1 MNIKIQSFPIV
12 GIIICLLF
20 ISVSLANFS
29 FSKQEANDLVPQ
41 GEKLFKANCAGC
53 HINGQNLI
61 KPDKP
66 VIGSAKTKSKA
77 IFREFLKAPPKP
89 MPSFENITGKEEKLD
104 ELYRYVISLMGK

>member
-1 MNIKIQSFPIV
+1 MNKNIQSFPRIV
-12 GIIICLLF
+12 LVVLILF
-20 ISVSLANFS
+20 ICVSLANYS
-29 FSKQEANDLVPQ
+29 FSKQGDSPSQ

-66 VIGSAKTKSKA
+66 IIGSAKIKSKV
-77 IFREFLKAPPKP
+77 IFKEFLKAPPKP

-104 ELYRYVISLMGK
+104 ALYKYVISLMGK